1 MLNYWVPFFE
11 VMMRLNFY
19 TKLISGLISSRK
31 TVALFCSILFSVGF
45 GYSQTA
51 ASGIQFSGY
60 TNYDYITVPSSPSLN
75 ISKAITLES
84 WIFPTSNGGVQDV
97 ISKSSAGVGTGYI
110 FPRTVDGWRNVEF
123 LLYMNYF
130 GWVSLSVPYQA
141 DASNL
146 IQLNQWHHLA
156 ATYDGTDM
164 KVYIDG
170 ILKGSLHFASSIAV
184 NNNPLTI
191 GSQEGYPDEFYSGKV
206 DEIRIWNRALTQCE
220 IANQMNCELNLAA
233 LPSGLA
239 AYYQFNQGILNAD
252 NSAITQVTDYSGNGN
267 TAALTGFLGTGFY
280 PSWVAGKVTTGVTCG
295 AVATINA
302 TASSTFANI
311 PMGGTIA
318 LSASGGTSFSWV
330 GPNGFT
336 STLQNPTLTGV
347 GMAESGIYTATVTN
361 NGCTGSASSTV
372 TVSAY
377 GTALDF
383 NGNNNF
389 ISIPHNTAF
398 VTQKNLSFETWI
410 YPTSSTP
417 AVQNV
422 VSKSSFLVNDGF
434 IFPRTDDGWQNF
446 SFWLAI
452 DGQWKAVTAAFPS
465 LNQWHHVAATYD
477 GFFMKIYLDG
487 VLKSSLAI
495 SGNIT
500 SNTNDIFI
508 GQQQDQIEYFKGGL
522 DELRIW
528 SRTLTQC
535 EIQNNYTC
543 ELNTIGTVTNP
554 NPLAAQIGLLA
565 YYQFNQGLANADNSA
580 VTTSAIS
587 TTAINVLTDISG
599 SGNHGS
605 LHNFDLTGTSSN
617 WMVGGTV
624 NGNTCSAFTASTAS
638 VTSNGAIVAVGSPII
653 MSVNGG
659 TAWSWTGPGSPAF
672 TSNQQA
678 INIANA
684 QPVNS
689 GIYTVSVTGS
699 GGCIEDI
706 STSVKVANR
715 AGTLHFDGNNDLVT
729 VPSNA
734 SLNIPNTITIES
746 WIYPTDDIRQT
757 QDVMGK
763 SSYDINTGYIFPRT
777 DDGWKSFV
785 FYLHINGA
793 WQKLSAIF
801 PNPALNKWNHLSA
814 TYDGFFMRIYLDGV
828 LQASKQVSGNIT
840 QNINNLMIG
849 QQPGYNEYFAG
860 QLDEARIWN
869 RALSQCEII
878 NNMGCELANSTVA
891 RNGLVAYYQFNQGF
905 IAENN
910 ANENTLIDA
919 SGNNNTGSLQNF
931 TLSGTASNWST
942 EYIKGIC
949 AAYSDPGVSASA
961 NGSIFGIG
969 STVKLFTNHL
979 VIPSSYSW
987 DGPQGTAFSTI
998 KNPTIINAQTAAT
1011 GIYTVTANY
1020 VNCSVMAS
1028 TKVSVNALSPI
1039 EANGPTTFCP
1049 SGSVSLLTPNPG
1061 IGYQWYLNDGI
1072 NGDVMIAGA
1081 TANTYVA
1088 SQSGNYWVTVN
1099 NGQNILVSVPITVLV
1114 IDNQAPQPV
1123 IAQLLPMTLQLPGNN
1138 LPAIVSLYP
1147 TATDNCRGTITG
1159 TTTDAVSFTTPGAYS
1174 ILWKYDDQNG
1184 QIVTQLQQ
1192 INVLKPIDVT
1202 PPVLTLPGNIIVPA
1216 VLTSCGAT
1224 VYFTAT
1230 ATDDSGDPVTIA
1242 YSLAPGS
1249 LFSVGNT
1256 TVTVTA
1262 TDLSSNAATGTF
1274 TVAVLPTV
1282 VSPVSGNNIICVGA
1296 ATILTTTTTTGGTW
1310 SSNNMAVASVDQS
1323 GNVIGLLAGTA
1334 DIRYTNSCGV
1344 FASIPVIVNAIPSVP
1359 IVSVTDNCGTSALT
1373 ASGVTGTLLWSNGG
1387 TTPGIT
1393 VPAGTYTVTQTVNGC
1408 VSPSGSGTASPATIP
1423 SAPIV
1428 SVTDNCGTS
1437 SLTASGVTGTLLW
1450 SNGVIT
1456 PGIIVSSGTYT
1467 VTQTVNGCVSPSG
1480 SGTANPKAIPSA
1492 PIVSVTDNCGTSTL
1506 TASGVTGTLLWSN
1519 GGITP
1524 VITVPSGTYTVTQT
1538 VNGCVSPSGTGTAVS
1553 LAIPSTPVITVVNG
1567 CGFSTLTA
1575 SNTTGSLS
1583 WSNGSTGTSITVT
1596 NAGSYSVTQT
1606 VGTCIST
1613 AATAIASPIQIP
1625 SAPSIVVADNCGT
1638 STLTAT
1644 GANGASFKWN
1654 DIANSTTATIT
1665 VPVAGTYM
1673 VTQTVA
1679 TCISAAAFGI
1689 ASPKAVPVT
1698 PTITVV
1704 NSCGSTLV
1712 STDATGSILWSNNGG
1727 TLSSFTATAPG
1738 TYTVTSTN
1746 ANGCSA
1752 TSGTTSVTINSIPVV
1767 APITGNVSVTT
1778 GYTSQLANATA
1789 GGVWSSS
1796 NSAIASVNASGLVTG
1811 VTAGTTD
1818 IIYTVTNSTC
1828 TTAVTTLI
1836 TVTFQPICSVLPMAT
1851 ITPSTADVLCNK
1863 VTLNGSSSVAGSS
1876 YSWMF
1881 GTNSLGSNPFLK
1893 LDLTSADGTYR
1904 LYVTANGCTSLA
1916 ASYQYQKQNLVNSYT
1931 ILAFKEIK
1939 LGKNNTV
1946 VTGSL
1951 GVTSTKGVIKLNSNT
1966 SIASAGSF
1974 VKASAIKKEGSGIN
1988 IGNPIYSAATGI
2000 ILPTMYNNTVNANS
2014 LSGSITVNQNST
2026 SVLTGNYKS
2035 LTLKKGSVTTLKG
2048 TKFGS
2053 IKMEEGAEVIFTAS
2067 SINIDKLDVQNGPDK
2082 GYTYIRFVQQAK
2094 VLVSSGVNI
2103 GSKVFMNPDNQ
2114 NVTFYLGDNSPDKE
2128 MFTVNGRH
2136 TKVNANIYIP
2146 NGELKVNGG
2155 YGESDDDDH
2164 NGDNHGCDDDDHD
2177 GNHEGNHDDDDHH
2190 ENQDNHGNGHVYMTG
2205 FFIAEKVEAEGKNII
2220 WNSFTCDAASAYSPN
2235 SFTVNT
2241 VNQTVSQEKMVNI
2254 ASTEEELKI
2263 TVMPNPSTTYFTLK
2277 FESKYQAPVNLR
2289 VMDVN
2294 GRVVDAKSK
2303 ISPNSTIQIGAGYT
2317 SGNYF
2322 AEMMQGTQR
2331 KVIQLIKVRG

>member
-1 MLNYWVPFFE
+1 
-11 VMMRLNFY
+11 
-19 TKLISGLISSRK
+19 
-31 TVALFCSILFSVGF
+31 
-45 GYSQTA
+45 
-51 ASGIQFSGY
+51 
-60 TNYDYITVPSSPSLN
+60 
-75 ISKAITLES
+75 
-84 WIFPTSNGGVQDV
+84 
-97 ISKSSAGVGTGYI
+97 
-110 FPRTVDGWRNVEF
+110 
-123 LLYMNYF
+123 
-130 GWVSLSVPYQA
+130 
-141 DASNL
+141 
-146 IQLNQWHHLA
+146 
-156 ATYDGTDM
+156 
-164 KVYIDG
+164 
-170 ILKGSLHFASSIAV
+170 
-184 NNNPLTI
+184 
-191 GSQEGYPDEFYSGKV
+191 
-206 DEIRIWNRALTQCE
+206 
-220 IANQMNCELNLAA
+220 
-233 LPSGLA
+233 
-239 AYYQFNQGILNAD
+239 
-252 NSAITQVTDYSGNGN
+252 
-267 TAALTGFLGTGFY
+267 
-280 PSWVAGKVTTGVTCG
+280 
-295 AVATINA
+295 
-302 TASSTFANI
+302 
-311 PMGGTIA
+311 
-318 LSASGGTSFSWV
+318 
-330 GPNGFT
+330 
-336 STLQNPTLTGV
+336 
-347 GMAESGIYTATVTN
+347 
-361 NGCTGSASSTV
+361 
-372 TVSAY
+372 
-377 GTALDF
+377 
-383 NGNNNF
+383 
-389 ISIPHNTAF
+389 IPHNTAF

-487 VLKSSLAI
+487 ILKSSLAV

-508 GQQQDQIEYFKGGL
+508 GQQQDQIEYYKGGL

-554 NPLAAQIGLLA
+554 NPLASQIGLLA

-638 VTSNGAIVAVGSPII
+638 VTSNAAIVAVGSPIT

-849 QQPGYNEYFAG
+849 QQPGYNEYFSG

-961 NGSIFGIG
+961 NGSILGIG

-987 DGPQGTAFSTI
+987 DGPQGTGFSTI
-998 KNPTIINAQTAAT
+998 KNPTIINAQTSAT

-1088 SQSGNYWVTVN
+1088 GQSGNYWVTVN

-1159 TTTDAVSFTTPGAYS
+1159 TTTDALSFTTPGTYS

-1192 INVLKPIDVT
+1192 IHVLKPIDVT

-1344 FASIPVIVNAIPSVP
+1344 FASIPVTVNAIPSVP

-1408 VSPSGSGTASPATIP
+1408 VSPSGSGTA
-1423 SAPIV
+1423 
-1428 SVTDNCGTS
+1428 
-1437 SLTASGVTGTLLW
+1437 
-1450 SNGVIT
+1450 
-1456 PGIIVSSGTYT
+1456 
-1467 VTQTVNGCVSPSG
+1467 
-1480 SGTANPKAIPSA
+1480 NPKAIPSA
-1492 PIVSVTDNCGTSTL
+1492 PIVSVTDNCGTSAL

-1524 VITVPSGTYTVTQT
+1524 SITVPSGTYTVTQT

-2220 WNSFTCDAASAYSPN
+2220 WNSFKCDAASAYSPN